1 MPLLGGAEMINPAE
15 IRAIVAKWQRQGLV
29 SVEQAKQVEVKERLS
44 VANCKE
50 CGASFKPRTS
60 RNIRCSAACI
70 RKARLESKRA
80 TAKRWHIKRRL
91 QNR

>member
-1 MPLLGGAEMINPAE
+1 MTINPDE
-15 IRAIVAKWQRQGLV
+15 IRAIVAKWTQQGRLRI
-29 SVEQAKQVEVKERLS
+29 EQVKQAEAKERLS

-91 QNR
+91 QRLQNR